1 MMTRW
6 PVLALLAVLASVT
19 AAAQVSPVPSNTP
32 QRRSVNR
39 MENLRPPEDRDGW
52 DFSRRTSIE
61 NLPAE
66 YRVSA
71 KAAKRTKISD
81 EEKEQY
87 RESRRNG
94 VKLLKMFVAPRC
106 ADKMVVD
113 VGDPL
118 CAENY
123 DFIPISYYSFFD
135 GIHGQYYGEIRLI
148 DDLLIAGNG
157 RYVQGI
163 LMEIPDEGFGALD
176 KKSESVAKI
185 ASFPLAVESK
195 AVDEQK
201 ELLEK
206 GIRHG
211 GETFTSR
218 RKLIAGRAFLLRI
231 VAYGQP
237 NESIGPYNYD
247 SIVALRIEK
256 LTDDRMAVIFW
267 KKISERTA
275 PVIREDKR

>member
-1 MMTRW
+1 MK
-6 PVLALLAVLASVT
+6 ALLLTVSFVLAS
-19 AAAQVSPVPSNTP
+19 AASNAIAQVSPAPSNTP
-32 QRRSVNR
+32 QRRAVNR
-39 MENLRPPEDRDGW
+39 MENLRPLDDRDGL

-71 KAAKRTKISD
+71 KAAKRTKASD
-81 EEKEQY
+81 EERELY
-87 RESRRNG
+87 RDSRKNG

-106 ADKMVVD
+106 ADKLVVD

-135 GIHGQYYGEIRLI
+135 GIHGQYFGEIRLI

-163 LMEIPDEGFGALD
+163 LLD
-176 KKSESVAKI
+176 IGDTDVASIDKRSAPAVKL

-201 ELLEK
+201 EKLEK
-206 GIRHG
+206 GIDFD
-211 GETFTSR
+211 GELFMSR
-218 RKLIAGRAFLLRI
+218 RKLLAGRTFLLRV

-247 SIVALRIEK
+247 SILALRIDK
-256 LTDDRMAVIFW
+256 VTDDRMAIILW

-275 PVIREDKR
+275 PVIREEKR